1 MREATVVAAA
11 PKAFVEFA
19 VERGADRA
27 TLLRRAGVHP
37 HGLVDPNGRVAID
50 KYAALM
56 EVGVELSG
64 EPALPLKFG
73 QHVLTEDLS
82 IVPFVVLN
90 AENTADMRSRMNRY
104 SRLLVD
110 DGEDDGK
117 PSYALVQEGRTAWI
131 QLTSPLYARYPLMT
145 ESAVARLVCGV
156 RSGLKSMG
164 GPFAELRFPVAL
176 RFTFPEP
183 AYRKEYDRLFGVP
196 IAFNSSMNAIGVDPA
211 FLSVPPAKPF
221 SAAAGVA
228 TDQAEKLLAR
238 LERPEP
244 MRSQVEQAL
253 WRAFESGQPDV
264 RMSTIAR
271 RLELSRA
278 TLFRRLKAEGATFD
292 EVLERLR
299 HRLAV
304 RLLTQQQKSVRET
317 ARLLGYSEA
326 SAFSRAFTRW
336 TGRAPGGAAAD
347 TPSHV
352 VDSIYH
358 GE

>member
-27 TLLRRAGVHP
+27 ALLRRAGVHP
-37 HGLVDPNGRVAID
+37 HDLVDPNGRVAID

-56 EVGVELSG
+56 DVGVELSG
-64 EPALPLKFG
+64 EPALALRFG
-73 QHVLTEDLS
+73 EQVSIEDLS

-90 AENTADMRSRMNRY
+90 AENADDMRTRTNRY

-110 DGEDDGK
+110 DGEDNGQE
-117 PSYALVQEGRTAWI
+117 SHTLIREGRSVWVKLA
-131 QLTSPLYARYPLMT
+131 SSLYARYPLLA
-145 ESAVARLVCGV
+145 ESAVARTVSVV
-156 RSGLKSMG
+156 RGMLKSMR
-164 GPFAELRFPVAL
+164 GPADLRFPVAL
-176 RFTFPEP
+176 RFTFAEP

-196 IAFNSSMNAIGVDPA
+196 IAFNSSMNAIGVDPV
-211 FLSVPPAKPF
+211 FLSMQPAKPF
-221 SAAAGVA
+221 SAAAAVA
-228 TDQAEKLLAR
+228 VDQAEELLMR

-253 WRAFESGQPDV
+253 LRAFASGRPDV
-264 RMSTIAR
+264 RMHTIAR

-292 EVLERLR
+292 EVLECFR

-304 RLLTQQQKSVRET
+304 QLLTQQQKSVRET

-336 TGRAPGGAAAD
+336 TGRAPGNAAAD